1 MKKILVSILGA
12 LLPMVAWCQ
21 SDGEHITA
29 LTAEG
34 YQMHFTVISASE
46 RLCLVGYNGDPAVE
60 SSITG
65 TVTIPEYAQGM
76 QVVAIGERAFAN
88 SQADEI
94 VLPSSI
100 QKIMTEAFQFAAIKT
115 ITLPATLE
123 YIESYAF
130 WECMELVSVYA
141 MMTSPQPLEEQAF
154 FHETYQNATLYVP
167 AGTRSTY
174 ETMDFW
180 SLFYTIVEQGGVIPE
195 AVPQP
200 TFTYNGRYLTMA
212 CTDAAATIH
221 YTLDGTTPTSASPTY
236 TEPVTINYPL
246 SARAI
251 AISGSNSSA
260 VANYAVRYCFDGNT
274 AWCEE
279 PGLFEHCFDWCNP
292 QEDVDSLIIR
302 GIMEPSDINMLHS
315 MNNLWYLDM
324 RETDIMSESMP
335 QGAFAGSNLRV
346 HISPY
351 YLNSVGE
358 NLFANCQQ
366 LAAVE
371 WNAYTALPA
380 SALNGVNNPN
390 LLLYVNESGF
400 APDGITN
407 VVVGDWAEHIVLTD
421 AASGNNNF
429 FCPRWFKTHSISYT
443 REFSMETE
451 IGVSRGWESICLPF
465 TVQRITHETNGDLAP
480 FGSNILT
487 GKPFWLRLLTD
498 HGLENAGTIE
508 AGIPYIIC
516 MPNNP
521 MVYTPEYNQAG
532 KVMFYAEDAEIYPT
546 FITAYRRGNTALVP
560 AFSSIPSTGVY
571 AINRGEA
578 RGSYKEGS
586 VFELNY
592 REVRPFEAYTLHTG
606 MGPAP
611 RFLPV
616 GNLQG
621 DAAGIDDIKVMP
633 SEGSAKYYNLAG
645 QRVSQPKKGLYIV
658 NGQKVVIK

>member
-12 LLPMVAWCQ
+12 LLPLTVWCA
-21 SDGEHITA
+21 DGDTFTA
-29 LTAEG
+29 TTAEG
-34 YQMHFTVISASE
+34 VTMTFKILSMQGRI
-46 RLCLVGYNGDPAVE
+46 CQVGDDNDPAIAN
-60 SSITG
+60 SITG
-65 TVTIPEYAQGM
+65 TVTIPQMAEGM
-76 QVVAIGERAFAN
+76 SVISIGENAFSGVGVEEVVIPPSVVGI
-88 SQADEI
+88 SQ
-94 VLPSSI
+94 
-100 QKIMTEAFQFAAIKT
+100 KAFMFAGIKT
-115 ITLPATLE
+115 ITLPSSITE
-123 YIESYAF
+123 IGEGAF
-130 WECMELVSVYA
+130 WECMNLETIYSQITTPFAIDESV
-141 MMTSPQPLEEQAF
+141 F
-154 FHETYQNATLYVP
+154 FYETYENATLYVP
-167 AGTRSTY
+167 TGTLSLYEST
-174 ETMDFW
+174 FAW
-180 SLFYTIVEQGGVIPE
+180 SNFIKKVEQGGVIPE

-246 SARAI
+246 SAQAI

-324 RETDIMSESMP
+324 RETDIMSESLP

-346 HISPY
+346 YISPY

-371 WNAYTALPA
+371 WNANTALPA

-487 GKPFWLRLLTD
+487 GKPFWLRQLTD

-546 FITAYRRGNTALVP
+546 FITAYRMGNTALVP